1 MIESN
6 IKTNNTLSTTSNI
19 IAFWDTKVNPI
30 TMLTPSIVIQKKECL
45 EPLKRE
51 SEDFENYISLK
62 DARKI
67 LNLSA
72 PQVRDFAS
80 QLGDKS
86 RKFHSSIYYKKE
98 TIDEIQKILSQE
110 KVIDPKDNINNYI
123 SNQDLMKMFG
133 ISQHQSWRITRS
145 HNLTKKIFNRNI
157 AYYEREKAIE
167 IFSKY
172 QKN

>member
-1 MIESN
+1 MNSTVLPFWQ
-6 IKTNNTLSTTSNI
+6 TN
-19 IAFWDTKVNPI
+19 KNPI
-30 TMLTPSIVIQKKECL
+30 TMLTPSILIQRKECL

-72 PQVRDFAS
+72 PQVRDFAN

-86 RKFHSSIYYKKE
+86 RKFHSSICYKKE
-98 TIDEIQKILSQE
+98 TIDEIKKILSQE
-110 KVIDPKDNINNYI
+110 KVIDPKEDINNYI
-123 SNQDLMKMFG
+123 SNQDLMKMFSV
-133 ISQHQSWRITRS
+133 SQHQSWRITRR

-172 QKN
+172 QKKLTND